1 MKIYAARYTD
11 CYHEYGPA
19 VISLHLSKEGAE
31 RAITHSKLQSQESHK
46 DQVQWCKENDF
57 GFDTW
62 TEDNGTGFE
71 RWAITEMEVEE

>member
-11 CYHEYGPA
+11 CYHEYSPS
-19 VISLHLSKEGAE
+19 VFSLHKTEEGAKK
-31 RAITHSKLQSQESHK
+31 AIARSKLQSQESHK